1 MYFRFKTGDFFSKST
16 AKVLFFT
23 HTAKYYA
30 QKPSVCAQFGRF
42 VQGLYPFLK
51 YLHLNFLPEIGIG
64 LHHETF
70 FYPAVNDGLHHR
82 RLVIG

>member
-1 MYFRFKTGDFFSKST
+1 MYFRFKTG
-16 AKVLFFT
+16 AKVMFFT

-42 VQGLYPFLK
+42 VQRLYPFQK

-70 FYPAVNDGLHHR
+70 FYPATDDGLHHR

>member
-1 MYFRFKTGDFFSKST
+1 MYFRFKTG
-16 AKVLFFT
+16 AKVMYFA

-30 QKPSVCAQFGRF
+30 QKPLVCAQFGRF
-42 VQGLYPFLK
+42 VQRLYPFLK

-70 FYPAVNDGLHHR
+70 FYPAVNDGLYHR